1 MEGLVA
7 RILIVEDDPAIR
19 SLLVDTLEEVGH
31 EMLVAADG
39 QTGVALAR
47 DAHPDLVLMDLRLP
61 VLDGATATRILK
73 AERAT
78 SHIPIIAMSAA
89 ARLRADASDLPADG
103 TLEKPFDLDVLLGVV
118 GGYLSDAAGTHGSC
132 GSGARA

>member
-1 MEGLVA
+1 MA

-61 VLDGATATRILK
+61 VLDGATATRIL
-73 AERAT
+73 
-78 SHIPIIAMSAA
+78 
-89 ARLRADASDLPADG
+89 
-103 TLEKPFDLDVLLGVV
+103 
-118 GGYLSDAAGTHGSC
+118 
-132 GSGARA
+132 